1 VIGEAEGTP
10 ASGSRAGSGLHGSRG
25 GTTEGRKAA
34 GLSGGA
40 PGGGAAKGRDKKKDR
55 DGKAIPDYLV
65 EDEETWVPKRD
76 DTTPRVI
83 E

>member
-1 VIGEAEGTP
+1 MVGEAEGTP
-10 ASGSRAGSGLHGSRG
+10 STGSRAGSGLHGSRG

-40 PGGGAAKGRDKKKDR
+40 PSGAAGKGRDKKKD
-55 DGKAIPDYLV
+55 GKAVPDYLV